1 MKKPLIV
8 AILIAATFIFGFVNS
23 INKAYAY
30 VNIISPV
37 EGQQIPVG
45 TALSIKGTSTAAN
58 DSNHCIVSIIINS
71 IFPYHKVVP
80 TGTNDPKD
88 YTSWQFV
95 GDPAYGMVKLGQN
108 KITSKYSCLPNTDIN
123 NTQPNF
129 VKYHSVNITGIGQ
142 QSKTPIPTAKG
153 VPGILIPH

>member
-8 AILIAATFIFGFVNS
+8 AILIAATFIFGLVNS
-23 INKAYAY
+23 MIKVYAY
-30 VNIISPV
+30 VNITSPV

-45 TALSIKGTSTAAN
+45 TTLSIKGTSTAAN
-58 DSNHCIVSIIINS
+58 ASNHCIVSIIINS
-71 IFPYHKVVP
+71 IFPYHRVVP
-80 TGTNDPKD
+80 AGTNDTKN

-95 GDPAYGMVKLGQN
+95 GNTSYGMVKLGQN
-108 KITSKYSCLPNTDIN
+108 KITSKYSCFPNTDIN

-142 QSKTPIPTAKG
+142 QSKTPIPTTKG
-153 VPGILIPH
+153 VPGILVPH

>member
-1 MKKPLIV
+1 MKQSLSV
-8 AILIAATFIFGFVNS
+8 AILIAATFIFGLVNS
-23 INKAYAY
+23 INEAYAY
-30 VNIISPV
+30 VNITSPV
-37 EGQQIPVG
+37 EGQQIPAG

-80 TGTNDPKD
+80 TGTNDAKN

-95 GDPAYGMVKLGQN
+95 GNPSYDMVKLGQN
-108 KITSKYSCLPNTDIN
+108 KITSKYSCFPNTDIN
-123 NTQPNF
+123 NSQPNF
-129 VKYHSVNITGIGQ
+129 VKYHSINITGIGQ
-142 QSKTPIPTAKG
+142 QSKTSIPTAKG